1 MAPAMTTSN
10 AVIQLIYQRLARVY
24 DFFFG
29 AILQPGRE
37 RAVHA
42 IESRPGLR
50 VLELGIGTG
59 LTAPFYCAD
68 WIVVGVDLSPAMLE
82 RAQKRVT
89 KLGRSRSVHLCV
101 ADGARLPFSDESFD
115 VVLAPYV
122 MSVVPDPTSVGRELG
137 RVCRS
142 SGQIILVNHFLSRDP
157 LGAKLER
164 WISPLTTR
172 LAGFHT
178 DLPLQALL
186 RGAGLTPVDVTPVNV
201 PRIWK
206 VVTCVKRTT

>member
-1 MAPAMTTSN
+1 MATSN
-10 AVIQLIYQRLARVY
+10 ALIQLIYLRLARVY

-37 RAVHA
+37 RAVRSIA
-42 IESRPGLR
+42 PRPGLR
-50 VLELGIGTG
+50 VLELGIGTA
-59 LTAPFYCAD
+59 LTAPFYRAD
-68 WIVVGVDLSPAMLE
+68 WIVVGVDLSPAMLT
-82 RAQKRVT
+82 RAQQRIT
-89 KLGRSRSVHLCV
+89 KLGLRQSVHLCV
-101 ADGARLPFSDESFD
+101 GDGARLPFSDESFD

-137 RVCRS
+137 RVCRP

-178 DLPLQALL
+178 DLPLPALL
-186 RGAGLTPVDVTPVNV
+186 RASGLTPVEVTAVNV

-206 VVTCVKRTT
+206 VVTCVKRSS